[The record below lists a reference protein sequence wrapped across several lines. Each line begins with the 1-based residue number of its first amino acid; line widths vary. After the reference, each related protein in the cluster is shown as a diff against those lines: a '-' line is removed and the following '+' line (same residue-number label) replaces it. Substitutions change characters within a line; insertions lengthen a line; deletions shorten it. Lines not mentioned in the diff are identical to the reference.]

1 MRKCDL
7 SQVPT
12 KKNDTR
18 VIYDWSK
25 AIGLK
30 IPFEYDGLKD
40 FFEIIDYESRD
51 KVYVKYGN
59 KIIMVYGKYIR
70 KGKIAKIFDKKINWK
85 YHVGE
90 NIQYDKKDYKTNIT
104 ITARYYSKNDSKFK
118 KHQGREYKWYQY
130 KCNICGYDCAMDN
143 FWINEIDLKNEK
155 GCGCCAGVKVI
166 KGINDISTTA
176 PELMVYLVDKE
187 FGYTHTKTS
196 SKRVLVKC
204 PTCGYEKE
212 MPFQNIYFQSFGCPY
227 CSDGFSYPEKFLMY
241 ILDKSN
247 IKYKHQLNK
256 KDFGWCDKYRY
267 DFYLLDYN
275 WIIETN
281 GMQHYENKWHKL
293 FLQQKID
300 KTKKEL
306 ALNNGIKEYIELD
319 CRYSS
324 KDFIK
329 ASIEQSALNNI
340 VSNINYDEIDLL
352 AQRSLLKEVCMFYN
366 NNLKYSY
373 NKIGERFNINRQ
385 TVYNYIKKG
394 KELGIVKTV

>member
-7 SQVPT
+7 SQIPT

-18 VIYDWSK
+18 IIYDWSK

-40 FFEIIDYESRD
+40 FFKIVDYESRD
-51 KVYVKYGN
+51 KVYIKYNN
-59 KIIMVYGKYIR
+59 KTTMVYGKYIR
-70 KGKIAKIFDKKINWK
+70 KGKIAKIFDEEVDWK
-85 YHVGE
+85 YYVGE
-90 NIQYDKKDYKTNIT
+90 NIQYDKKGYKTDIT
-104 ITARYYSKNDSKFK
+104 ITAKYYSKDDPDFK
-118 KHQGREYKWYQY
+118 KGYKRNYKWYQY
-130 KCNICGYDCAMDN
+130 KCNICGYDCTMDN
-143 FWINEIDLKNEK
+143 FWINEVDLKNRK

-166 KGINDISTTA
+166 KGINDINTTA
-176 PELMVYLVDKE
+176 PELMIYLVDKE

-196 SKRVLVKC
+196 SKCALAKC

-212 MPFQNIYFQSFGCPY
+212 IPFQKIYFQSFGCPY

-241 ILDKSN
+241 ILNKSN
-247 IKYKHQLNK
+247 IRYKYQLNK
-256 KDFGWCDKYRY
+256 KDFDWCDKYRY

-293 FLQQKID
+293 SLQQKID

-306 ALNNGIKEYIELD
+306 ALNNGIKKYIELD

-340 VSNINYDEIDLL
+340 VSNINYNEIDLL

-373 NKIGERFNINRQ
+373 SKIGERFNINRQ

-394 KELGIVKTV
+394 KELGIVKTA